1 MDKFLWDDEKVL
13 DFVNHCLNKT
23 SLTNGYQDL
32 KEFKEKEQPKKEYE
46 VLSYIDTFDNTNILD
61 ATNPYHTFKIDMGKL
76 RKIKIHS
83 VKRLSDSVVFT
94 IGDKVQYALCCKE
107 HPIEW
112 IIDNFLIPHETSHDI
127 MARSKDNE
135 MVELLSTIKKVEDK
149 QPILTTEDGVKIY
162 DRNKCYRVDQNWF
175 IYQGNDY
182 AYILTPDTNKYFSTE
197 QLAKD
202 YVVENKPCL
211 SYSNVVYWLN
221 LPYPSSMI
229 IDDKFKRLKEFVK
242 TKLNG

>member
-1 MDKFLWDDEKVL
+1 MDNFKWNTEMVKEL
-13 DFVNHCLNKT
+13 CT
-23 SLTNGYQDL
+23 SFMP
-32 KEFKEKEQPKKEYE
+32 KEFEQSILKKIDSYKEGKTIYWKEKEYEILTMINCKLGVHDYNWECQLSKETE
-46 VLSYIDTFDNTNILD
+46 
-61 ATNPYHTFKIDMGKL
+61 KC
-76 RKIKIHS
+76 KIHS
-83 VKRLSDSVVFT
+83 VKRLNDSSVWV
-94 IGDKVQYALCCKE
+94 IGEKVTRYYGGGFLNGFIKSFSKE
-107 HPIEW
+107 GVATCTNMIPEGNDW
-112 IIDNFLIPHETSHDI
+112 DCIINDLIHLEKP
-127 MARSKDNE
+127 
-135 MVELLSTIKKVEDK
+135 KVEYK

-182 AYILTPDTNKYFSTE
+182 AYIPTPDTNKYFSTD
-197 QLAKD
+197 QAAKD

-211 SYSNVVYWLN
+211 SYSNVAYWLN